1 MAAPKKRLSKPKT
14 KIRKKIWKNKAAQ
27 KALNA
32 LNWANLLLK
41 NFKKS

>member
-14 KIRKKIWKNKAAQ
+14 RARKKIWKNKANK

-41 NFKKS
+41 NLSKG